1 MEIRMVPEVE
11 KWLADIRD
19 QDPGA
24 AVGIDEAVAALRAGG
39 TSVGPPL
46 VVPVEAPPR
55 QGATIPVPPRRAH
68 GTHPHSGRRGGPA
81 SGAGRWLLARTA
93 FPGLDAAYGRQL
105 EQLTFVR
112 RAVAGAATSRKRLEL
127 QIEQLEREVRDQDGQ
142 ERAEA
147 GDGGFAAT
155 RAGREADAAEGQ
167 LADLRRE
174 YSAAQAEEERVA
186 VASQRLQ
193 AALDEFRAHKEAA
206 KAAYLA
212 ATEAAEATWA
222 GAAGDE
228 DQSARSA
235 GDEDQSARSA
245 GEMTDAGPGDP
256 KPRFWLSELRPG
268 APASAG
274 ARILFTVEPSGTAVL
289 LAAGT
294 ESDRLHAWYAD
305 AIVRASIRY
314 HHAGQR
320 SASRSAPSDEAGSA

>member
-11 KWLADIRD
+11 NWLAGIRD

-24 AVGIDEAVAALRAGG
+24 AEGIDEAVAALRAGG

-55 QGATIPVPPRRAH
+55 PGATTPVPPQRGQGIR
-68 GTHPHSGRRGGPA
+68 PHSGRRGGPA

-105 EQLTFVR
+105 EQLTLVR
-112 RAVAGAATSRKRLEL
+112 RAVAGVATSRKRLEL
-127 QIEQLEREVRDQDGQ
+127 QIERLEREVRDLDGQ

-147 GDGGFAAT
+147 GDRGFPET
-155 RAGREADAAEGQ
+155 RAGRAAEAAEGQ

-174 YSAAQAEEERVA
+174 YSAAQAEEERVT

-212 ATEAAEATWA
+212 AEEATEATSAEVA
-222 GAAGDE
+222 GGE
-228 DQSARSA
+228 EQSAH
-235 GDEDQSARSA
+235 SA
-245 GEMTDAGPGDP
+245 GETADAGPGDP

-268 APASAG
+268 PPASAG

-305 AIVRASIRY
+305 AIARATIRY
-314 HHAGQR
+314 QR
-320 SASRSAPSDEAGSA
+320 GRQGSASRSAPSDQAGSA